1 MNPSRCRSYLQDLER
16 FGIKL
21 GLENIS
27 AVLLS
32 FHDPHRSFPSVH
44 VAGTNGKGSV
54 SAMLAEIL
62 SRHGLKVGLYTSP
75 HLVRVEERIR
85 VGGRIIPQ
93 KDFCRLAGV
102 VKGRIERLLVQGK
115 PSAPPTAGGAGALAR
130 TPAPAGAPGFVWGST
145 SAVLARAYSARASDE
160 PKACPLTFFEVLT
173 IIAFLYFRERGVDIA
188 VIETGI
194 GGRFDATNVVTPLVS
209 VITNISGDHQEHL
222 GATLK
227 QIAFEKAGIIK
238 PGVPVVSGVAC
249 GNAFR
254 VIRARAIEDK
264 APIIFPFGGDGRLTA
279 EKKRGRYVFRFRFD
293 GETFRFSPGLRG
305 AHQGTNAGVAIAAAG
320 VLSRTWRPLEK
331 KKIIEGV
338 ERAEWPGRLETLSRN
353 PLVLLDGAHNEA
365 GAAALKKYI
374 EDFCARPPVIVF
386 AMMKDKAVKRFASLV
401 FPLAREVI
409 LTSMPYPRA
418 ATPADALNLVR
429 PFGREF
435 VIEPSLKKA
444 VALARA
450 AAGRRGTVFITGSL
464 FLVGEA
470 KKKKLGLTV
479 KTV

>member
-1 MNPSRCRSYLQDLER
+1 MNPSRCRSYLQDLQR

-27 AVLLS
+27 AVLSS
-32 FHDPHRSFPSVH
+32 FHHPQRSFPSVH

-54 SAMLAEIL
+54 CAMLAEIL

-85 VGGRIIPQ
+85 VGDRMIPQ
-93 KDFCRLAGV
+93 KDFCRLTGV
-102 VKGRIERLLVQGK
+102 VKRRVERLLAQGK
-115 PSAPPTAGGAGALAR
+115 LDAPP
-130 TPAPAGAPGFVWGST
+130 
-145 SAVLARAYSARASDE
+145 
-160 PKACPLTFFEVLT
+160 TFFEVLT
-173 IIAFLYFRERGVDIA
+173 VIAFLYFRERKVDIA
-188 VIETGI
+188 VLETGI
-194 GGRFDATNVVTPLVS
+194 GGRFDATNVVTPILS
-209 VITNISGDHQEHL
+209 VITNISIDHREHL
-222 GATLK
+222 GTTLK

-238 PGVPVVSGVAC
+238 PGVPVVSGIES
-249 GNAFR
+249 GDAFR

-264 APIIFPFGGDGRLTA
+264 APIFFPYGRDGRLTA
-279 EKKRGRYVFRFRFD
+279 EKRRGRYVFRFRHD
-293 GETFRFSPGLRG
+293 GGTFRFSPGLRG
-305 AHQGTNAGVAIAAAG
+305 EHQGMNAVVAITAAS
-320 VLSRTWRPLEK
+320 VLDRTWRPLQK

-338 ERAEWPGRLETLSRN
+338 ERAEWQGRLETFSRN

-374 EDFCARPPVIVF
+374 EDFCGRPPVIVF

-418 ATPADALNLVR
+418 ATPAEALSLVR

-450 AAGRRGTVFITGSL
+450 VAGRRGTVLITGSL

-470 KKKKLGLTV
+470 KKKRLGRG
-479 KTV
+479 

>member
-1 MNPSRCRSYLQDLER
+1 MNPSRCRSYLQDLQR

-27 AVLLS
+27 AVLSS
-32 FHDPHRSFPSVH
+32 FHHPQRSFPSVH

-54 SAMLAEIL
+54 CAMLAEIL

-85 VGGRIIPQ
+85 VGGRLIPQ
-93 KDFCRLAGV
+93 KDFCRLTGV
-102 VKGRIERLLVQGK
+102 VKRRIEHLLAQGK
-115 PSAPPTAGGAGALAR
+115 LGAPP
-130 TPAPAGAPGFVWGST
+130 
-145 SAVLARAYSARASDE
+145 
-160 PKACPLTFFEVLT
+160 TFFEVLT
-173 IIAFLYFRERGVDIA
+173 VIAFLHFREREVDIA
-188 VIETGI
+188 VLETGI
-194 GGRFDATNVVTPLVS
+194 GGRFDATNIVTPLVS
-209 VITNISGDHQEHL
+209 VITNISSDHREHL
-222 GATLK
+222 GTTLK
-227 QIAFEKAGIIK
+227 QIALEKAGIIK
-238 PGVPVVSGVAC
+238 PGVPVVSGIERGV
-249 GNAFR
+249 AFR
-254 VIRARAIEDK
+254 VIRARAIEEK
-264 APIIFPFGGDGRLTA
+264 APVFFPYGRDGRLTA
-279 EKKRGRYVFRFRFD
+279 EKRRGRYVFRFRHD

-305 AHQGTNAGVAIAAAG
+305 EHQGTNAGVAITAAS
-320 VLSRTWRPLEK
+320 VLDRTWRPLEK

-338 ERAEWPGRLETLSRN
+338 ERVEWQGRLETFSRN

-374 EDFCARPPVIVF
+374 EDFCRRPPVIVF
-386 AMMKDKAVKRFASLV
+386 AMMKDKAVKRFAALV

-418 ATPADALNLVR
+418 ATPAEALSLVR

-444 VALARA
+444 VALARTV
-450 AAGRRGTVFITGSL
+450 AGRRGTVLITGSL

-470 KKKKLGLTV
+470 KKQRLGGG
-479 KTV
+479 

>member
-1 MNPSRCRSYLQDLER
+1 
-16 FGIKL
+16 
-21 GLENIS
+21 
-27 AVLLS
+27 
-32 FHDPHRSFPSVH
+32 
-44 VAGTNGKGSV
+44 
-54 SAMLAEIL
+54 MLAEIL

-85 VGGRIIPQ
+85 IGGRLIPQ
-93 KDFCRLAGV
+93 KDFCRLTGV
-102 VKGRIERLLVQGK
+102 VKRRIERLLAQGK
-115 PSAPPTAGGAGALAR
+115 LGAPPTA
-130 TPAPAGAPGFVWGST
+130 AGAPGLALGST
-145 SAVLARAYSARASDE
+145 SAVLARGYKLRASGK
-160 PKACPLTFFEVLT
+160 PLASPLTFFEVLT
-173 IIAFLYFRERGVDIA
+173 VIAFLYFRERDVDIA

-209 VITNISGDHQEHL
+209 VITNISGDHREHL
-222 GATLK
+222 GTTLK

-238 PGVPVVSGVAC
+238 PGVPVVSGVER
-249 GNAFR
+249 GDAFR
-254 VIRARAIEDK
+254 VIRARAIEEK
-264 APIIFPFGGDGRLTA
+264 ASIIYAYGRGGRLTA
-279 EKKRGRYVFRFRFD
+279 EKRRGRYVFRFRHD

-305 AHQGTNAGVAIAAAG
+305 EHQGTNAGVAITAAS
-320 VLSRTWRPLEK
+320 VLHRTWRPLEK

-338 ERAEWPGRLETLSRN
+338 ERAEWQGRLEIFSRN
-353 PLVLLDGAHNEA
+353 PLVVLDGAHNEA

-374 EDFCARPPVIVF
+374 EDFCVRPPVIVF

-418 ATPADALNLVR
+418 ATPAEALSLVR

-444 VALARA
+444 VALARTM
-450 AAGRRGTVFITGSL
+450 AGRRGTVLITGSL

-470 KKKKLGLTV
+470 KKKRLGLAAKIV
-479 KTV
+479 